1 MYLGAKI
8 QFFPKS
14 KLFLTII
21 VFLTKHGGRKM
32 FPNLFLF
39 VTAQASAGKGLLTLC
54 RHLAQTLHDS
64 LKQIHAGC
72 AELAMQTLVP
82 NEIFL
87 RSHIQDKHNAY
98 FQKSRLANLSGAKTQ
113 KNPSF
118 ITTFSL
124 FLQKTII
131 GSYGFAADENRIPQ
145 RRWAETGGTSE
156 QGAGHFHVS

>member
-21 VFLTKHGGRKM
+21 VFLTKHGGREM

-64 LKQIHAGC
+64 LKQIHAEC

-98 FQKSRLANLSGAKTQ
+98 FQKITISEPIKCKNTKKSLIHNNFFTIFAK
-113 KNPSF
+113 N
-118 ITTFSL
+118 
-124 FLQKTII
+124 
-131 GSYGFAADENRIPQ
+131 YHR
-145 RRWAETGGTSE
+145 
-156 QGAGHFHVS
+156 